1 MVSPINYMLDVVN
14 PMTAAMAGY
23 STGATERTNQQV
35 TQQNMEF
42 AATQEARA
50 AERFQLEKAEMEEK
64 RRANQAAIA
73 EAAEAKRRGQAALDV
88 LAEKGKFSEPIDYLN
103 AAQANPDL
111 AQYIQSYGEMVG
123 AERLEGDTQ
132 LHKNLFVMLN
142 KNPDAAKIMLEE
154 QLAAA
159 RNANDPE
166 AAALMESYAKMADSP
181 EGQDGLRAMVGTALV
196 EMVGKDAFTVL
207 TNELGVGEEETTE
220 TVRSLEQR
228 AERAGLV
235 RGTPEYADFM
245 QRGGSAEKGPLVQNI
260 VGAGET
266 EFAKTAGKE
275 AATQLSAITNQGTT
289 ASRSLTELENLE
301 TLLANV
307 ETGGTAA
314 VKEYLG
320 GLGIA
325 TEGLGDIQAVN
336 AAISRLVPQ
345 QRPPGSGTM
354 SDADLVLF
362 RKSLPSIINQPGG
375 NQLIVETIRAINEYD
390 VAASIIAG
398 QALDLEITPAE
409 ARKRLR
415 ELPNPLADFK
425 VPKAVTPPAE
435 KVQKSTFMEQ
445 PKIKALAPEVR
456 EAAWQ
461 IYLKSVGQ

>member
-325 TEGLGDIQAVN
+325 PEGLGDIQAVN